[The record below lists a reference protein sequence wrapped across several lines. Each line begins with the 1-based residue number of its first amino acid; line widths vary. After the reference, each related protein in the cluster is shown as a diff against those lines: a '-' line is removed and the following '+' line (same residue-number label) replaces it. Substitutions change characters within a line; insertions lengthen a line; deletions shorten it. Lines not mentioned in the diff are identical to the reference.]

1 MPNELNVTPTKGSLI
16 AIQKSLELSTLGFDL
31 LDRKRN
37 ILIREMMLLIDQVKS
52 LRGEISQT
60 YRSAYEALQ
69 EANVTLGIVQ
79 ETAMAVPIEDGVTI
93 TYRSVMGVEIP
104 NVRLAESEIRMCY
117 GFDHTNSRL
126 DYAYVCF
133 QKAKRVTALLAEV
146 ENSVYRL
153 ANAIRKTQRRANA
166 LENIVIPRYRETA
179 RFITDALEEK
189 DREEFSRLKVIK
201 AAKMKK
207 ECAPADVRRLRTKSG
222 GPRRYFFVAIFFIL
236 KYSKFVHIP
245 PNSARTA
252 NNLSAGAN

>member
-79 ETAMAVPIEDGVTI
+79 ETA
-93 TYRSVMGVEIP
+93 
-104 NVRLAESEIRMCY
+104 
-117 GFDHTNSRL
+117 
-126 DYAYVCF
+126 
-133 QKAKRVTALLAEV
+133 LLAEV

-207 ECAPADVRRLRTKSG
+207 E
-222 GPRRYFFVAIFFIL
+222 
-236 KYSKFVHIP
+236 
-245 PNSARTA
+245 
-252 NNLSAGAN
+252 

>member
-1 MPNELNVTPTKGSLI
+1 MANVLGVTPTKGSLM
-16 AIQKSLELSTLGFDL
+16 AIQKSLSLSTLGFEL

-37 ILIREMMLLIDQVKS
+37 ILIREMMLLIDKVKS
-52 LRGEISQT
+52 LRGEISST
-60 YRSAYEALQ
+60 YREAYEALQ
-69 EANVTLGIVQ
+69 EANVTLGMVQ
-79 ETAMAVPIEDGVTI
+79 ETAMAVPVDDGVTI

-117 GFDHTNSRL
+117 GLDRTNSRL

-166 LENIVIPRYRETA
+166 LENIVIPRYEETA
-179 RFITDALEEK
+179 KFITDALEEK

-201 AAKMKK
+201 AKK
-207 ECAPADVRRLRTKSG
+207 QPEA
-222 GPRRYFFVAIFFIL
+222 
-236 KYSKFVHIP
+236 
-245 PNSARTA
+245 
-252 NNLSAGAN
+252 

>member
-1 MPNELNVTPTKGSLI
+1 MANVLGVTPTKGSLM
-16 AIQKSLELSTLGFDL
+16 AIQKSLSLSTLGFEL

-37 ILIREMMLLIDQVKS
+37 ILIREMMLLIDKVKS
-52 LRGEISQT
+52 LRGEISST
-60 YRSAYEALQ
+60 YREAYEALQ
-69 EANVTLGIVQ
+69 EANVTLGMVQ
-79 ETAMAVPIEDGVTI
+79 ETAMAVPVDDGVTI

-117 GFDHTNSRL
+117 GLDRTNSRL

-166 LENIVIPRYRETA
+166 PENIVIPRYEETA
-179 RFITDALEEK
+179 KFITDALEEK

-201 AAKMKK
+201 AKK
-207 ECAPADVRRLRTKSG
+207 QQEA
-222 GPRRYFFVAIFFIL
+222 
-236 KYSKFVHIP
+236 
-245 PNSARTA
+245 
-252 NNLSAGAN
+252 

>member
-1 MPNELNVTPTKGSLI
+1 MANVLGVTPTKGSLM
-16 AIQKSLELSTLGFDL
+16 AIQKSLSLSTLGFEL

-37 ILIREMMLLIDQVKS
+37 ILIREMMLLIDKVKS
-52 LRGEISQT
+52 LRGEISST
-60 YRSAYEALQ
+60 YREAYEALQ
-69 EANVTLGIVQ
+69 EANVTLGMVQ
-79 ETAMAVPIEDGVTI
+79 ETAMAVPVDDGVPI

-117 GFDHTNSRL
+117 GLDRTNSRL

-166 LENIVIPRYRETA
+166 LENIVIPRYEETA
-179 RFITDALEEK
+179 KFITDALEEK

-201 AAKMKK
+201 AKK
-207 ECAPADVRRLRTKSG
+207 QQEA
-222 GPRRYFFVAIFFIL
+222 
-236 KYSKFVHIP
+236 
-245 PNSARTA
+245 
-252 NNLSAGAN
+252 